1 MRMSDETQRAL
12 QDAATALAQAEAR
25 AEETKRACLE
35 DIAAG
40 IPAAV
45 DAHAKQ
51 IAHSQP
57 DITRQLG
64 PEGVKALREELAAE
78 AASLADFVRAGV
90 DKIEWPPGSDDW
102 ITTVEPRKVSSALFT
117 YMHGRPINQVGEV
130 FGRHGY
136 DVKRNPRSAKQ
147 SLILPQMLYT
157 DEAFK
162 PVAAALTDLITA
174 RRVHS
179 QAKAADDQVA
189 VEDLWS

>member
-1 MRMSDETQRAL
+1 MSDETQRAL

-25 AEETKRACLE
+25 AEEAKRACLE

-45 DAHAKQ
+45 DARAKQ
-51 IAHSQP
+51 IAQSQP
-57 DITRQLG
+57 DVTRQLG
-64 PEGVKALREELAAE
+64 PEGVKALREELASE
-78 AASLADFVRAGV
+78 AGTLADFVRAGQ
-90 DKIEWPPGSDDW
+90 DKITWPPGSNDW
-102 ITTVEPRKVSSALFT
+102 VTTVEPRKVGSALFD
-117 YMHGRPINQVGEV
+117 YMYGRPINQVGEV

-136 DVKRNPRSAKQ
+136 DVQRSPRRAEQ
-147 SLILPQMLYT
+147 GLILPQMLYKN
-157 DEAFK
+157 EAFK
-162 PVAAALTDLITA
+162 PVAAVLTDLIAA

>member
-1 MRMSDETQRAL
+1 MSDETQRAL

-102 ITTVEPRKVSSALFT
+102 ITTVGPGKVSSALYT
-117 YMHGRPINQVGEV
+117 YMRGRPINQVGDV

-136 DVKRNPRSAKQ
+136 DVQHRPRRSEQ
-147 SLILPQMLYT
+147 NLIQPYSLLE
-157 DEAFK
+157 DDAFK
-162 PVAAALTDLITA
+162 PVAAALTDLIAA

-179 QAKAADDQVA
+179 QAKTADDQAA

>member
-1 MRMSDETQRAL
+1 MSDETQRAL

-45 DAHAKQ
+45 DARAKE
-51 IAHSQP
+51 IAQSQP
-57 DITRQLG
+57 DVTRQLG
-64 PEGVKALREELAAE
+64 PEGVKALREELASE
-78 AASLADFVRAGV
+78 AATLADFVRAGV

-102 ITTVEPRKVSSALFT
+102 VTVVGPSKVSSALFT
-117 YMHGRPINQVGEV
+117 YMRGRTINQVGDV

-136 DVKRNPRSAKQ
+136 DVKRTPRRSEQ
-147 SLILPQMLYT
+147 NLIQPYSLFK
-157 DEAFK
+157 DDAFK
-162 PVAAALTDLITA
+162 PVAAALTDLIAA

-179 QAKAADDQVA
+179 QAKTADDQAA

>member
-25 AEETKRACLE
+25 AEEAKRACLE

-45 DAHAKQ
+45 DARAKR
-51 IAHSQP
+51 IAHDQP
-57 DITRQLG
+57 DVTRQLG
-64 PEGVKALREELAAE
+64 SEGVKALREELASESAT
-78 AASLADFVRAGV
+78 LADLVRAGV

-102 ITTVEPRKVSSALFT
+102 VTTVEPRKVGSALFR
-117 YMHGRPINQVGEV
+117 YMYGRPINQVGEV

-136 DVKRNPRSAKQ
+136 DVQRSPRGGEQ
-147 SLILPQMLYT
+147 GLILPQSLYT

-162 PVAAALTDLITA
+162 PVAAALTDLIAA

-179 QAKAADDQVA
+179 QAKDADDHAA
-189 VEDLWS
+189 VDDLWS

>member
-25 AEETKRACLE
+25 AEEAKRACLE

-51 IAHSQP
+51 IAQSQP
-57 DITRQLG
+57 DVTRQLG

-78 AASLADFVRAGV
+78 AASLADFVRAGL
-90 DKIEWPPGSDDW
+90 DKIEWPPGSNHW
-102 ITTVEPRKVSSALFT
+102 VTTVEPRKVSSALFT
-117 YMHGRPINQVGEV
+117 YMYGRPINQVGDV

-136 DVKRNPRSAKQ
+136 DVQHTPRRSEQ
-147 SLILPQMLYT
+147 NLIQPYSLFK
-157 DEAFK
+157 DDAFK
-162 PVAAALTDLITA
+162 PVAAALTDLIAA

-179 QAKAADDQVA
+179 QAKTADDQVA